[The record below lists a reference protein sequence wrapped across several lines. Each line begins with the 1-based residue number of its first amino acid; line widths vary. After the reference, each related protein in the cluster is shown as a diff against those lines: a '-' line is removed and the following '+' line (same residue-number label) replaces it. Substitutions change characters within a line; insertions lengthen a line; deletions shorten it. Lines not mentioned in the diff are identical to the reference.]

1 MIVRKLCDSDYPAV
15 LKLYEALDKLHADAR
30 PDCNLVREV
39 AYPKDAYDEVTTHP
53 DCLMLGAFDV
63 TGTILG
69 TVRATL
75 WEDSGMVK
83 DLKNVCLDNIYVLPA
98 YRRMGIAKK
107 LFLEVENWAREKGA
121 VRLELHV
128 WDFNR
133 DAMALYTAM
142 GMTPQ
147 RYVLEKKLKEK

>member
-1 MIVRKLCDSDYPAV
+1 
-15 LKLYEALDKLHADAR
+15 
-30 PDCNLVREV
+30 
-39 AYPKDAYDEVTTHP
+39 
-53 DCLMLGAFDV
+53 
-63 TGTILG
+63 
-69 TVRATL
+69 
-75 WEDSGMVK
+75 
-83 DLKNVCLDNIYVLPA
+83 
-98 YRRMGIAKK
+98 MGIAKK

-147 RYVLEKKLKEK
+147 RYVLEKKLEGK